1 MFREFETVVPRKK
14 REDLRYRWKLSSLL
28 IFLADTET
36 SISDWAEMKGV
47 ERWAEQVKPVHN
59 LSRAP
64 SSYMQIFPKIDQLS
78 RHISRKEEVLW
89 FSIKQLRMK
98 GQMANFISI

>member
-47 ERWAEQVKPVHN
+47 ERWAEQVKLYITYQEPLLVTYKYFLKLINCHATF
-59 LSRAP
+59 LGKKRYSD
-64 SSYMQIFPKIDQLS
+64 FQLNS
-78 RHISRKEEVLW
+78 
-89 FSIKQLRMK
+89 
-98 GQMANFISI
+98 